1 MNYIWSNFQDSRTTA
16 LFLFWKL
23 YRLITASKSETSIF
37 IAYNNISE
45 YNKLRFCTHRVYRRN
60 ANPLSRRIIITIQFM
75 NPRQYSYSG
84 KFWKFIPMHTRSR
97 SKKRKF
103 NSIQKRRT
111 CPSIPEDTN
120 SIRNQ
125 FRFNKD
131 SRPPPPLHH
140 FLHPDIIRNSLLNF
154 LERFILPGPRLVRPR
169 NRRSSDPRQNVTR
182 RVERYIT

>member
-1 MNYIWSNFQDSRTTA
+1 MNYIWSNFQDSRTAA

-75 NPRQYSYSG
+75 NPHQYSYSG

-97 SKKRKF
+97 SKKKKF
-103 NSIQKRRT
+103 NSIQKRQT

-140 FLHPDIIRNSLLNF
+140 FLHPDIIRVIHCSISSRDSSSQALASFGRETAEARIPGKMSL
-154 LERFILPGPRLVRPR
+154 EEW
-169 NRRSSDPRQNVTR
+169 NV
-182 RVERYIT
+182 I

>member
-1 MNYIWSNFQDSRTTA
+1 MNYIWLNFQDSRTAA

-75 NPRQYSYSG
+75 NPHQYSYSG

-97 SKKRKF
+97 LKKKIQF
-103 NSIQKRRT
+103 NSKRVHPSQKIRT
-111 CPSIPEDTN
+111 RYEISFVLTKILVPLLLSIISCTRTLSVIHC
-120 SIRNQ
+120 SISSR
-125 FRFNKD
+125 D
-131 SRPPPPLHH
+131 SSSQALASFGRETAEARIPGKM
-140 FLHPDIIRNSLLNF
+140 SL
-154 LERFILPGPRLVRPR
+154 EEW
-169 NRRSSDPRQNVTR
+169 NV
-182 RVERYIT
+182 I